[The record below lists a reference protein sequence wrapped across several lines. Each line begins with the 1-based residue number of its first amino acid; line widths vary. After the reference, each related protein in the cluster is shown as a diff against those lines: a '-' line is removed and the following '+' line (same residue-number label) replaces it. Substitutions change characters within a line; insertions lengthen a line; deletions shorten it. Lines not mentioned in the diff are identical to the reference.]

1 MDAELLDIM
10 PDTVLIAPKT
20 GTNRNGE
27 PTFGADVEYS
37 PTSDYGRALVEW
49 GTELVRF
56 QRLGD
61 PVGKVITSTAVV
73 YLSTV
78 DPAITTE
85 SRITLSDGRTPPIRE
100 VTSRSDTDGTPYY
113 TEIHL

>member
-1 MDAELLDIM
+1 M

-20 GTNRNGE
+20 GMNTNGE
-27 PTFGADVEYS
+27 PSYGANVEYS
-37 PTSDYGRALVEW
+37 PTSGNGRALVEW
-49 GTELVRF
+49 GTAITRF

-61 PVGKVITSTAVV
+61 PVGKVIMSTAVV

-85 SRITLSDGRTPPIRE
+85 SRITLSDGRTPPIKE
-100 VTSRSDTDGTPYY
+100 VKRFSDPSGPYY
-113 TEIHL
+113 TEVHL

>member
-1 MDAELLDIM
+1 MDAELLELM

-20 GTNRNGE
+20 GQNKHGE
-27 PTFGADVEYS
+27 PSYGADVEYS
-37 PTSDYGRALVEW
+37 PTSEHGRALVEW
-49 GTELVRF
+49 GTAITRF

-85 SRITLSDGRTPPIRE
+85 SRITLSDGRKPPIME
-100 VTSRSDTDGTPYY
+100 VKRFSDPAGPYY